1 MNGCWP
7 GTNAISR
14 KIGNEASSS
23 KKLFVVDR
31 AHSVSTSLTF
41 SCSYSLSLS
50 LSNRGS
56 PLALLEKLAEG
67 GWKGLVDAGTSWR
80 RLGGKRRWIEAG
92 RRQTRVQN
100 PARPGR
106 VDSLANFQIYTLA
119 VRSRAACFGRR
130 EGRRERERGRGAGGQ
145 LRGRMGH
152 ARDPRLL
159 TPYNARFSCA
169 RVRVHVWDQCLQEL
183 YLCRMIPVLSGKF
196 SFRER
201 ANRLKLRSPPATNI
215 GAGREALA
223 KTKPC
228 SLVRSRFTPTITRA
242 RTKTYTWIL
251 APWISRSCFLALV
264 VRNLWKVILINIISS
279 LRSLNEARVIET
291 IASWT

>member
-7 GTNAISR
+7 CSPISC

-23 KKLFVVDR
+23 KKLLVVDR
-31 AHSVSTSLTF
+31 THSVSTFLSF
-41 SCSYSLSLS
+41 SLSD
-50 LSNRGS
+50 RGS

-130 EGRRERERGRGAGGQ
+130 EEGEGRREREREKERRQ

-169 RVRVHVWDQCLQEL
+169 RMRVRV
-183 YLCRMIPVLSGKF
+183 
-196 SFRER
+196 
-201 ANRLKLRSPPATNI
+201 RSVST
-215 GAGREALA
+215 R
-223 KTKPC
+223 T
-228 SLVRSRFTPTITRA
+228 TP
-242 RTKTYTWIL
+242 L
-251 APWISRSCFLALV
+251 
-264 VRNLWKVILINIISS
+264 
-279 LRSLNEARVIET
+279 
-291 IASWT
+291 